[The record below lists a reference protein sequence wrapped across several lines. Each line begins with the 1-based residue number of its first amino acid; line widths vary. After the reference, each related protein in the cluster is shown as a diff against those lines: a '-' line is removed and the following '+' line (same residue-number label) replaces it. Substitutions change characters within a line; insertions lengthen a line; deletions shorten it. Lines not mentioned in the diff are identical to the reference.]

1 VTSILVTMR
10 AVRLRASDGNLESI
24 AVVNLRGPLPGPRQI
39 LVRVAASLLNP
50 SDQIFIR
57 GLYGLRNL
65 YPRYAAL
72 KAVVRS
78 LKLEAASTAICF
90 C

>member
-10 AVRLRASDGNLESI
+10 AVRLRASGGNLESI

-72 KAVVRS
+72 KAAVRS
-78 LKLEAASTAICF
+78 LKLEAAITAICV